1 MQIAAYLPDA
11 QGQVPINLI
20 NDVDQSQRM
29 YKYMNNT
36 RNGTQMHVPN
46 SNISQSVGST
56 YQSLCLS
63 PPELITPHEAYQHHF
78 LLDAILQLI

>member
-20 NDVDQSQRM
+20 NDVDQRM
-29 YKYMNNT
+29 YQYMNNI

-46 SNISQSVGST
+46 SNISQFVGST

-63 PPELITPHEAYQHHF
+63 PPELITPHEAHQHHF
-78 LLDAILQLI
+78 LFDTIVQLI

>member
-20 NDVDQSQRM
+20 NDFDHRMDQ
-29 YKYMNNT
+29 YKNNI

-46 SNISQSVGST
+46 SISK
-56 YQSLCLS
+56 YQSICWLNLPVALPQS
-63 PPELITPHEAYQHHF
+63 SRTHNSA
-78 LLDAILQLI
+78 

>member
-1 MQIAAYLPDA
+1 MQIVAYLPGA

-20 NDVDQSQRM
+20 NDVDQRM
-29 YKYMNNT
+29 YQHMNNI

-46 SNISQSVGST
+46 SNTSQFAAST

-78 LLDAILQLI
+78 LLGAIV